1 MQFFW
6 HDIQFCAPPIQRLWS
21 KTSTLRMR
29 ASIAESTCSNVQQV
43 EIDLLCHGLFSTSSL
58 FCFVSLAFCELQN
71 AVVQNKKTKEN
82 TAVMQQKKSCNMKTL
97 SLGHKATI
105 MLYYNIRHVKHSDV
119 EI

>member
-1 MQFFW
+1 M
-6 HDIQFCAPPIQRLWS
+6 
-21 KTSTLRMR
+21 
-29 ASIAESTCSNVQQV
+29 QQV

-105 MLYYNIRHVKHSDV
+105 MLYYNIRHVKLSDV